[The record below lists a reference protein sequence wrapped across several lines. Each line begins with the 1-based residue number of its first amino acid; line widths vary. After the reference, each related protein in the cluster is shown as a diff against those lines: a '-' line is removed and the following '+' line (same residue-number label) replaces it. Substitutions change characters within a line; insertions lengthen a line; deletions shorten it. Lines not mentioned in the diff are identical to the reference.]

1 MCSVDGFAWWWCTQK
16 HLNKNLFSNSCAD
29 ACKKVYSSPIAAKR
43 SDRVTSHR
51 AATDRFIY
59 NPAPAVRTRK
69 SRRQQA
75 QPRSVTRG
83 EAVAPRNESCQT
95 SGANRWAQQLTGTAL
110 IPISKAPASGAAGAR
125 LLGEMP
131 ATASQEAENQSLARR
146 ALVFKHTKERDMKV
160 FVWAD
165 VGQCSYRYHSGGG
178 VVVFAET
185 EQRAREIANATPGC
199 AIQES
204 ETPEEVRDVAGGGE
218 RVFIMPDAGC
228 C

>member
-1 MCSVDGFAWWWCTQK
+1 
-16 HLNKNLFSNSCAD
+16 
-29 ACKKVYSSPIAAKR
+29 
-43 SDRVTSHR
+43 
-51 AATDRFIY
+51 
-59 NPAPAVRTRK
+59 
-69 SRRQQA
+69 
-75 QPRSVTRG
+75 
-83 EAVAPRNESCQT
+83 
-95 SGANRWAQQLTGTAL
+95 
-110 IPISKAPASGAAGAR
+110 
-125 LLGEMP
+125 
-131 ATASQEAENQSLARR
+131 
-146 ALVFKHTKERDMKV
+146 MKV

-165 VGQCSYRYHSGGG
+165 VGQCSDNYYTDGG

>member
-1 MCSVDGFAWWWCTQK
+1 M
-16 HLNKNLFSNSCAD
+16 
-29 ACKKVYSSPIAAKR
+29 
-43 SDRVTSHR
+43 
-51 AATDRFIY
+51 
-59 NPAPAVRTRK
+59 
-69 SRRQQA
+69 
-75 QPRSVTRG
+75 
-83 EAVAPRNESCQT
+83 
-95 SGANRWAQQLTGTAL
+95 
-110 IPISKAPASGAAGAR
+110 
-125 LLGEMP
+125 
-131 ATASQEAENQSLARR
+131 
-146 ALVFKHTKERDMKV
+146 VFKHTKERDMKV

-165 VGQCSYRYHSGGG
+165 VGQCSYSYHSGGG